1 MINVMVVETMII
13 ENLWCMIQHM
23 ICRSKR
29 VGCKLL
35 SVWTPP
41 MAFNKLNFDGC
52 ALGNPGQLRIESMV
66 RDRYGTVPRVFSKLA
81 GKWLAIEIEI
91 GALLK
96 SLLQVKAL
104 DPFQFISGGG
114 FLL

>member
-1 MINVMVVETMII
+1 
-13 ENLWCMIQHM
+13 M

-66 RDRYGTVPRVFSKLA
+66 RDHYGTVPRVFSKLA
-81 GKWLAIEIEI
+81 GKRLAIEIEI

-104 DPFQFISGGG
+104 DPFQFISVGG